1 MEEDGGRWC
10 FFQSLFPVE
19 RQGGVKKKKKPSGR
33 VRLENPYCLQILPD
47 NNESYSLSVLCD
59 VAAPSP
65 EAGAFWGLSTGQL
78 WEGPAQEV
86 WGPAGPLSQP

>member
-1 MEEDGGRWC
+1 MEGGGA
-10 FFQSLFPVE
+10 FFSLSFQWSDRV
-19 RQGGVKKKKKPSGR
+19 GLKKKKKPSGR

-78 WEGPAQEV
+78 WEEPAQEV